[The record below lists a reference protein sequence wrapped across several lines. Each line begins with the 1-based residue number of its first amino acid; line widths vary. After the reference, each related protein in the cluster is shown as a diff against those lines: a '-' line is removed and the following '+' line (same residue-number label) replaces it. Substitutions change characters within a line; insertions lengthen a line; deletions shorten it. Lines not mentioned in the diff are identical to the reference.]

1 MLSKVLKYDL
11 SKVKLSSK
19 NIILILL
26 SSTFITHL
34 INVLLS
40 STSELWIEN
49 TFVFC
54 TSVFVLE
61 YFGLYFIIL
70 AFYFYKKN
78 TLSKEIL
85 IVYSIHFQTWISFI
99 FINFFVRYYFL
110 TNSSFYNNTSVS
122 TTIYS
127 SNIIFILFLSCIWKI
142 STPSF
147 VNAYNISKKSI
158 PIYVFSLAI
167 HILSYIVS
175 LFI

>member
-1 MLSKVLKYDL
+1 MILSQFFRTKKKLWKSIILLMLSKVLKYDL

-26 SSTFITHL
+26 SSTFIIHL

-40 STSELWIEN
+40 STSELWIGN

-99 FINFFVRYYFL
+99 FINFFIRYYFL
-110 TNSSFYNNTSVS
+110 TNSSLQQYFCINN
-122 TTIYS
+122 
-127 SNIIFILFLSCIWKI
+127 NL
-142 STPSF
+142 
-147 VNAYNISKKSI
+147 
-158 PIYVFSLAI
+158 
-167 HILSYIVS
+167 
-175 LFI
+175 